1 VQEGTALLEKAAGQ
15 GHAYAMEWLGIVHH
29 ERQEYEEAM
38 GWFTKGAEAGLPKA
52 MFNLGRCL
60 DEAKGLAAPDY
71 TAAAGWYRRAAEAGD
86 ALAAWNLCSMYTI
99 GRGRAWQIMPATSYN
114 AFHILDP
121 RFLS

>member
-1 VQEGTALLEKAAGQ
+1 MQEGTALLEKAAGQ

-52 MFNLGRCL
+52 MFGLARCL
-60 DEAKGLAAPDY
+60 DEGLGLAAPDY
-71 TAAAGWYRRAAEAGD
+71 AAAAGWYHRAAEAGD

-99 GRGRAWQIMPATSYN
+99 GRGKAWQMMPATSSST
-114 AFHILDP
+114 
-121 RFLS
+121 LSTLVS